1 MESFTGVDS
10 PRSGTIIEGVGDE
23 IVHSVFGVFIVI
35 AIPLTI
41 AFLNRNQTGSRVIHP
56 DNVQRV
62 FEARQRLGVDSET
75 VSDRQQEQQQQQQQ
89 QGQHQHDEQLQNGN
103 AQTPPIRRRYN
114 LDPTCPVCLAELAYA
129 TETNCGHVFCG
140 NCLITYWRHGN
151 WLGSIRCPV
160 CRQQVTLLLPCFR
173 EVDQT
178 TDDAQQVINEIN
190 EYNRRFSGEPRPL
203 MDYVR
208 DLPTLFRHAMR
219 EFFTLSGLVWMF
231 RLRIII
237 CFFAALLYFISPLDI
252 IPEAVFGILG
262 FLDDLFIL
270 LLLAIYVTIIYRG
283 FIAARAGVA

>member
-1 MESFTGVDS
+1 
-10 PRSGTIIEGVGDE
+10 
-23 IVHSVFGVFIVI
+23 
-35 AIPLTI
+35 
-41 AFLNRNQTGSRVIHP
+41 
-56 DNVQRV
+56 
-62 FEARQRLGVDSET
+62 
-75 VSDRQQEQQQQQQQ
+75 
-89 QGQHQHDEQLQNGN
+89 
-103 AQTPPIRRRYN
+103 
-114 LDPTCPVCLAELAYA
+114 
-129 TETNCGHVFCG
+129 
-140 NCLITYWRHGN
+140 
-151 WLGSIRCPV
+151 
-160 CRQQVTLLLPCFR
+160 
-173 EVDQT
+173 
-178 TDDAQQVINEIN
+178 
-190 EYNRRFSGEPRPL
+190 